1 MRWENDR
8 ESSNVEDVRG
18 SSGGRFGGGRK
29 MGLVGTVVV
38 GLIAMYL
45 GVDPQIAIEQVSN
58 MQGGGQVQTADPA
71 TRSAEENHLAKF
83 SSVVL
88 GQTEETWQQ
97 VFAENQRQYQMPKM
111 VLFTGA
117 VQSGCG
123 AAESA
128 MGPFYCPADQKLYL
142 DLSFFDEL
150 HNRLGAKGDFA
161 QAYVIAHEVGHHVQN
176 MLGIAGKVHA
186 AQQRAG
192 EAEANALSVRMELQA
207 DCLAGVWANRTNAS
221 RQFLEQG
228 DIESALSAA
237 AGVGDDRLQQ
247 QSRGYVVPESFT
259 HGSSEQRM
267 RWFTVGAQSGDMNQ
281 CNTFQARQL

>member
-18 SSGGRFGGGRK
+18 SSGGGSGRK
-29 MGLVGTVVV
+29 LGLLGTVAV

-45 GVDPQIAIEQVSN
+45 GVDPRMAIEQVSN
-58 MQGGGQVQTADPA
+58 MQGGGQSQSAAPA
-71 TRSAEENHLAKF
+71 ARSTEENHLAKF

-88 GQTEETWQQ
+88 GQTEDTWQQ
-97 VFAENQRQYQMPKM
+97 VFAENQRQYVQPKM

-117 VQSGCG
+117 VRSGCG

-176 MLGIAGKVHA
+176 MLGIAAKVNA
-186 AQQRAG
+186 AQQRAS

-221 RQFLEQG
+221 RNFLEKG

-247 QSRGYVVPESFT
+247 QARGYVVPESFT

-267 RWFTVGAQSGDMNQ
+267 RWFTAGAQSGDMNQ
-281 CNTFQARQL
+281 CNTFKASQL